1 MFFLKST
8 FISLFLS
15 AYSNPKHQEGV
26 LGSVLTKLRD
36 YLCLGIHM
44 VSPNT
49 MLVHSKLK
57 QKAHPSPQGTQSI
70 LPSTSKIMLRPWG
83 WGAVCP
89 DSSSCQTVTLRKIF
103 LSHF

>member
-26 LGSVLTKLRD
+26 LGSVLTELRD
-36 YLCLGIHM
+36 YLYLGIHM

-57 QKAHPSPQGTQSI
+57 QKAHPCPQGTQSI
-70 LPSTSKIMLRPWG
+70 LLAPQK
-83 WGAVCP
+83 
-89 DSSSCQTVTLRKIF
+89 SC
-103 LSHF
+103 